1 MRLEDKLKE
10 LDTYPFHM
18 PGHKRNKKFG
28 ITGSEIDITEIDGF
42 DNLHCPRGVIAD
54 VENDLKKIY
63 KSKKSLISVN
73 GSSMGI
79 MSAIFAVCN
88 RKDKII
94 VARNCH
100 KSVFNACM
108 LLELKIIYIEPDYDS
123 TNGYYMRLSQ
133 ETADRTVRENPD
145 AKAMIIT
152 SPTYEGFISEIECDI
167 PLIIDAA
174 HGAHLGQGY
183 FPKYP
188 NGDIVI
194 SSLHKT
200 LPSLTQTA
208 VINIYSER
216 LIERVKRFNDIFQT
230 TSPSYVL
237 MNSISICADYV
248 LKNRRDFCEFYENL
262 CDLRLADTN
271 NMRIMYTDDI
281 SKIIVS
287 TAGTDISGND
297 LADILRDKYKIEV
310 EAYYKTYVLL
320 MTSVADEKEKLE
332 YLKKAL
338 EEIDEGLICKYEKL
352 IKKPPCPDKAMQ
364 IKIDDECD
372 ETEIE
377 ESVGKVSNE
386 FVYAYPPDIP
396 IIVPNEV
403 ISREA
408 IEYIKE
414 SVKNGVNIISDSS
427 LIPNKILTKK
437 VN

>member
-10 LDTYPFHM
+10 LGTYPFHM

-42 DNLHCPRGVIAD
+42 DNLHCPKGVIAD
-54 VENDLKKIY
+54 IEKDLEKIY

-88 RKDKII
+88 RGDKII

-123 TNGYYMRLSQ
+123 TNGYYTRLSQ
-133 ETADRTVRENPD
+133 ETADKAIRENPD

-174 HGAHLGQGY
+174 HGAHLGLGY

-188 NGDIVI
+188 SGDIVI

-200 LPSLTQTA
+200 LLSLTQTA
-208 VINIYSER
+208 VINVYSEK
-216 LIERVKRFNDIFQT
+216 LVERVKRFNDIFQT

-248 LKNRRDFCEFYENL
+248 LKNRRDFCVFYENL
-262 CDLRLADTN
+262 CDLRLADTDN
-271 NMRIMYTDDI
+271 LRIMYTDDI

-297 LADILRDKYKIEV
+297 LAEILRDKYKIEV

-320 MTSVADEKEKLE
+320 MTSVADEKERLE

-338 EEIDEGLICKYEKL
+338 EEIDEGLICKYEGL

-364 IKIDDECD
+364 IKIDDEGE
-372 ETEIE
+372 ETEID
-377 ESVGKVSNE
+377 ESIGKVSNE

-396 IIVPNEV
+396 IIIPNEI
-403 ISREA
+403 ISTEA
-408 IEYIKE
+408 IRYIKD
-414 SVKNGVNIISDSS
+414 SAKNGVNIISDSA

-437 VN
+437 TN

>member
-1 MRLEDKLKE
+1 MRLEDKLKG

-54 VENDLKKIY
+54 IEKDLKKIY

-133 ETADRTVRENPD
+133 ETADKAIRENPD

-174 HGAHLGQGY
+174 HGAHLGLGY

-188 NGDIVI
+188 SGDIVI

-200 LPSLTQTA
+200 LPALTQTA
-208 VINIYSER
+208 VINIYNDALTS
-216 LIERVKRFNDIFQT
+216 RVKRYNDIFQT

-248 LKNRRDFCEFYENL
+248 LKNRRDFCVFYENL
-262 CDLRLADTN
+262 CDLRLADTDN
-271 NMRIMYTDDI
+271 LRIMYTDDI

-297 LADILRDKYKIEV
+297 LAEILRDKYKIEV

-320 MTSVADEKEKLE
+320 MTSVADEKERLE

-338 EEIDEGLICKYEKL
+338 EEIDEGLICKYEEL
-352 IKKPPCPDKAMQ
+352 IKKPPCPDKIME
-364 IKIDDECD
+364 IKIDDEGV
-372 ETEIE
+372 ETEID
-377 ESVGKVSNE
+377 ESAGKVSNE

-396 IIVPNEV
+396 IIVPNEI
-403 ISREA
+403 ISTEA
-408 IEYIKE
+408 IRYIKD
-414 SVKNGVNIISDSS
+414 SAKNGVNIISDSA

-437 VN
+437 TN

>member
-1 MRLEDKLKE
+1 MRLEDKLKG

-54 VENDLKKIY
+54 VEKDLKKIY

-123 TNGYYMRLSQ
+123 TNGYYLRLSQ
-133 ETADRTVRENPD
+133 EAADRTVRENPD

-174 HGAHLGQGY
+174 HGAHLGLGY

-188 NGDIVI
+188 SGDIVI

-208 VINIYSER
+208 VINIYSEK
-216 LIERVKRFNDIFQT
+216 LIERVKHFNDIFQT

-248 LKNRRDFCEFYENL
+248 LKNRRDFCTFYENL
-262 CDLRLADTN
+262 CNLRLADTN
-271 NMRIMYTDDI
+271 NLRIMYTDDI

-297 LADILRDKYKIEV
+297 LADILRNKYKIEV

-364 IKIDDECD
+364 IKIDDEGN

-396 IIVPNEV
+396 IIVPNEI
-403 ISREA
+403 ISRDA

-437 VN
+437 AN

>member
-1 MRLEDKLKE
+1 MRLEDKLKG

-42 DNLHCPRGVIAD
+42 DNLHCPKGVIAD
-54 VENDLKKIY
+54 VEKDLEKIY

-88 RKDKII
+88 RGDKII

-133 ETADRTVRENPD
+133 ETADKAIRENPD

-174 HGAHLGQGY
+174 HGAHLGLGY

-200 LPSLTQTA
+200 LLSLTQTA
-208 VINIYSER
+208 VINIYSEK

-248 LKNRRDFCEFYENL
+248 LKNHRDFCVFYENL
-262 CDLRLADTN
+262 CDLRLADTDN
-271 NMRIMYTDDI
+271 LRIMYTDDI

-297 LADILRDKYKIEV
+297 LAEILRNKYKIEV

-320 MTSVADEKEKLE
+320 MTSVADEKERLE

-338 EEIDEGLICKYEKL
+338 EEIDEGLICKYEEL
-352 IKKPPCPDKAMQ
+352 MKKPPCPDKAMQ
-364 IKIDDECD
+364 IKIDDEGE
-372 ETEIE
+372 ETEID
-377 ESVGKVSNE
+377 ESIGKVSNE

-396 IIVPNEV
+396 IIIPNEI

-408 IEYIKE
+408 IRYIKD
-414 SVKNGVNIISDSS
+414 SAKSGVNIISDSA

-437 VN
+437 TN

>member
-54 VENDLKKIY
+54 IENDLKKIY

-133 ETADRTVRENPD
+133 KAADRTVRENPD

-174 HGAHLGQGY
+174 HGAHLGLGY

-188 NGDIVI
+188 SGDIVI

-200 LPSLTQTA
+200 LLSLTQTA
-208 VINIYSER
+208 VINIYSEK

-248 LKNRRDFCEFYENL
+248 LKNRRDFCAFYENL

-271 NMRIMYTDDI
+271 NLRIMYTDDI

-297 LADILRDKYKIEV
+297 LAVILRDKYKIEV

-338 EEIDEGLICKYEKL
+338 EEIDESLICKYEKL
-352 IKKPPCPDKAMQ
+352 IKKPPCPDKTMQ
-364 IKIDDECD
+364 IKIDDEGD
-372 ETEIE
+372 ETEIDD
-377 ESVGKVSNE
+377 SVGKVSNE

-396 IIVPNEV
+396 IIVPNEI

-414 SVKNGVNIISDSS
+414 SVKNGVNIISDST

-437 VN
+437 AN

>member
-1 MRLEDKLKE
+1 MRLEDKLKG

-54 VENDLKKIY
+54 IENDLKKIY

-133 ETADRTVRENPD
+133 ETADKAIRENPD

-174 HGAHLGQGY
+174 HGAHLGLGY

-200 LPSLTQTA
+200 LLSLTQTA
-208 VINIYSER
+208 VINIYSEK

-248 LKNRRDFCEFYENL
+248 LKNRRDFCAFYENL

-271 NMRIMYTDDI
+271 NLRIMYTDDI

-297 LADILRDKYKIEV
+297 LAEILRNKYKIEV

-364 IKIDDECD
+364 IKIDDEGD

-396 IIVPNEV
+396 IIVPNEI

-437 VN
+437 AN

>member
-10 LDTYPFHM
+10 LGTYPFHM

-42 DNLHCPRGVIAD
+42 DNLHCPKGVIAD
-54 VENDLKKIY
+54 IEKDLEKIY

-88 RKDKII
+88 RGDKII

-133 ETADRTVRENPD
+133 ETADKAVKENPD

-174 HGAHLGQGY
+174 HGAHLGLGY

-188 NGDIVI
+188 SGDIVI

-200 LPSLTQTA
+200 LLSLTQTA
-208 VINIYSER
+208 VINIYNDALTS
-216 LIERVKRFNDIFQT
+216 RVKIYNDIFQT

-248 LKNRRDFCEFYENL
+248 LKNRRDFCVFYENL
-262 CDLRLADTN
+262 CDLRLADTEN
-271 NMRIMYTDDI
+271 LRIMYTDDI

-297 LADILRDKYKIEV
+297 LAEILRDKYKIEV

-320 MTSVADEKEKLE
+320 MTSVADEKERLE

-338 EEIDEGLICKYEKL
+338 EEIDEGLICKYEEL
-352 IKKPPCPDKAMQ
+352 IKKPPCPKKIMQ
-364 IKIDDECD
+364 IKIDDEGE
-372 ETEIE
+372 ETEID
-377 ESVGKVSNE
+377 ESIGKVSNE

-396 IIVPNEV
+396 IIIPNEI
-403 ISREA
+403 ISTEA
-408 IEYIKE
+408 IRYIKD
-414 SVKNGVNIISDSS
+414 SAKNGVNIISDSA

-437 VN
+437 TN

>member
-10 LDTYPFHM
+10 LGTYPFHM

-42 DNLHCPRGVIAD
+42 DNLHCPKGVIAD
-54 VENDLKKIY
+54 IEKDLEKIY

-88 RKDKII
+88 RGDKII

-133 ETADRTVRENPD
+133 ETADKAVKENPD

-174 HGAHLGQGY
+174 HGAHLGLGY

-188 NGDIVI
+188 SGDIVI

-200 LPSLTQTA
+200 LLSLTQTA
-208 VINIYSER
+208 VINIYSEK

-248 LKNRRDFCEFYENL
+248 LKNRRDFCVFYENL
-262 CDLRLADTN
+262 CDLRLADTDN
-271 NMRIMYTDDI
+271 LRIMYTDDI

-297 LADILRDKYKIEV
+297 LAEILRDKYKIEV

-320 MTSVADEKEKLE
+320 MTSVADEKERLE

-338 EEIDEGLICKYEKL
+338 EEIDEGLICKYEEL
-352 IKKPPCPDKAMQ
+352 IKKPPCPKKIMQ
-364 IKIDDECD
+364 IKIDDEGE
-372 ETEIE
+372 ETEID
-377 ESVGKVSNE
+377 ESIGKVSNE

-396 IIVPNEV
+396 IIIPNEI
-403 ISREA
+403 ISTEA
-408 IEYIKE
+408 IRYIKD
-414 SVKNGVNIISDSS
+414 SAKNGVNIISDSA

-437 VN
+437 TN

>member
-1 MRLEDKLKE
+1 MRLEDKLKG

-42 DNLHCPRGVIAD
+42 DNLHCPKEVIANI
-54 VENDLKKIY
+54 EKDLEKIY

-94 VARNCH
+94 IARNCH

-133 ETADRTVRENPD
+133 ESADRIIRENPD

-152 SPTYEGFISEIECDI
+152 SPTYEGFISEIGCDI

-174 HGAHLGQGY
+174 HGAHLGLGY

-188 NGDIVI
+188 SGDIVI

-200 LPSLTQTA
+200 LLSLTQTA
-208 VINIYSER
+208 VINIYNDALTS
-216 LIERVKRFNDIFQT
+216 RVKRYNDIFQT

-248 LKNRRDFCEFYENL
+248 LKNRRDFCIFYENL

-271 NMRIMYTDDI
+271 NLRIMYTDDI

-297 LADILRDKYKIEV
+297 LAEILRNKYKIEV
-310 EAYYKTYVLL
+310 EAYYKTYVFL
-320 MTSVADEKEKLE
+320 MTSVADEKERLE

-338 EEIDEGLICKYEKL
+338 EEIDESLICKYEEL
-352 IKKPPCPDKAMQ
+352 IKKPPCPQKTMQ
-364 IKIDDECD
+364 IRIDDEGE
-372 ETEIE
+372 ETEID
-377 ESVGKVSNE
+377 ESAGKVSNE

-396 IIVPNEV
+396 IIIPNEI
-403 ISREA
+403 ISTEA
-408 IEYIKE
+408 IRYIKD
-414 SVKNGVNIISDSS
+414 SAKNGVNIISDSA

-437 VN
+437 TN

>member
-10 LDTYPFHM
+10 LGTYPFHM

-42 DNLHCPRGVIAD
+42 DNLHCPKGVIAD
-54 VENDLKKIY
+54 IEKDLEKIY

-88 RKDKII
+88 RGDKII

-133 ETADRTVRENPD
+133 ETADKAIRENPD

-174 HGAHLGQGY
+174 HGAHLGLGY

-188 NGDIVI
+188 SGDIVI

-200 LPSLTQTA
+200 LPALTQTA
-208 VINIYSER
+208 VINIYSEK

-248 LKNRRDFCEFYENL
+248 LKNRRDFCVFYENL
-262 CDLRLADTN
+262 CDLRLADTDN
-271 NMRIMYTDDI
+271 LRIMYTDDI

-320 MTSVADEKEKLE
+320 MTSVADEKERLE
-332 YLKKAL
+332 YLKKTL
-338 EEIDEGLICKYEKL
+338 EEIDEGLICKYEEL
-352 IKKPPCPDKAMQ
+352 IKKPPCPKKIMQ
-364 IKIDDECD
+364 IKIDDEGE
-372 ETEIE
+372 ETEID
-377 ESVGKVSNE
+377 ESIGKVSNE

-396 IIVPNEV
+396 IIIPNEI
-403 ISREA
+403 ISTEA

-414 SVKNGVNIISDSS
+414 SAKNGVNIISDSA

-437 VN
+437 TN

>member
-1 MRLEDKLKE
+1 MRLEDKLKG

-54 VENDLKKIY
+54 IEKDLMKIY

-133 ETADRTVRENPD
+133 ETADKAVRENPD

-174 HGAHLGQGY
+174 HGAHLGLGY

-200 LPSLTQTA
+200 LLSLTQTA
-208 VINIYSER
+208 VINIYSEK

-248 LKNRRDFCEFYENL
+248 LKNRRDFCVFYENL

-271 NMRIMYTDDI
+271 NLRIMYTDDI

-297 LADILRDKYKIEV
+297 LAEILRDKYKIEV

-364 IKIDDECD
+364 IKIDDEGD

>member
-10 LDTYPFHM
+10 LGTYPFHM

-42 DNLHCPRGVIAD
+42 DNLHCPRGVIANI
-54 VENDLKKIY
+54 EKDLEKIY

-88 RKDKII
+88 RGDKII

-133 ETADRTVRENPD
+133 ETADKAVKENPD

-174 HGAHLGQGY
+174 HGAHLGLGY

-188 NGDIVI
+188 SSDIVI

-200 LPSLTQTA
+200 LPALTQTA
-208 VINIYSER
+208 VINIYSEK

-248 LKNRRDFCEFYENL
+248 LKNRRDFCVFYENL
-262 CDLRLADTN
+262 CDLRLADTDN
-271 NMRIMYTDDI
+271 LRIMYTDDI

-297 LADILRDKYKIEV
+297 LAEILRDKYKIEV

-320 MTSVADEKEKLE
+320 MTSVADEKERLE

-338 EEIDEGLICKYEKL
+338 EEIDEGLICKYEEL
-352 IKKPPCPDKAMQ
+352 IKKPPCPQKIMQ
-364 IKIDDECD
+364 IKIDGEGE
-372 ETEIE
+372 ETEID
-377 ESVGKVSNE
+377 ESAGKVSNE

-396 IIVPNEV
+396 IIVPNEI
-403 ISREA
+403 ISTEA
-408 IEYIKE
+408 IRYIKD
-414 SVKNGVNIISDSS
+414 SAKNGVNIISDSA

-437 VN
+437 TN

>member
-1 MRLEDKLKE
+1 MKLEDKLKG
-10 LDTYPFHM
+10 LDSYPFHM
-18 PGHKRNKKFG
+18 PGHKRNEKFD
-28 ITGSEIDITEIDGF
+28 ITGSDIDITEIDGF
-42 DNLHCPRGVIAD
+42 DNLHCPTGVIAD
-54 VENDLKKIY
+54 IEKDLQKIY

-73 GSSMGI
+73 GSSIGI
-79 MSAIFAVCN
+79 MSAIFAVCD
-88 RKDKII
+88 RGDKII

-108 LLELKIIYIEPDYDS
+108 LLELKIIYIEPEHDG
-123 TNGYYMRLSQ
+123 TNGYYTRLSQ
-133 ETADRTVRENPD
+133 ETADRAVRENPN

-152 SPTYEGFISEIECDI
+152 SPTYEGFISEIKSDI

-174 HGAHLGQGY
+174 HGAHLGLGY

-188 NGDIVI
+188 SGDIII

-208 VINIYSER
+208 VINIYNEK
-216 LIERVKRFNDIFQT
+216 LIERIKRFNDIFQT

-248 LKNRRDFCEFYENL
+248 LKNRRDFCVFYENL

-271 NMRIMYTDDI
+271 NLRIMYTDDI

-287 TAGTDISGND
+287 TAGTDISGCD
-297 LADILRDKYKIEV
+297 LAKILRDKYKIEV
-310 EAYYKTYVLL
+310 EAYYKSYVLL
-320 MTSVADEKEKLE
+320 MTSVADEKERLE

-338 EEIDEGLICKYEKL
+338 EEIDGGLICKYEEL
-352 IKKPPCPDKAMQ
+352 IKRPPCPDKVMQ
-364 IKIDDECD
+364 IKIDDGGE
-372 ETEIE
+372 ETELE
-377 ESVGKVSNE
+377 KSAGMVSNE

-408 IEYIKE
+408 IKYIKDSIE
-414 SVKNGVNIISDSS
+414 SGVNIISDSA

-437 VN
+437 AN

>member
-1 MRLEDKLKE
+1 MRLEDKLKG

-54 VENDLKKIY
+54 IEKDLKKIY

-133 ETADRTVRENPD
+133 ETADKAIRENPD

-174 HGAHLGQGY
+174 HGAHLGLGY

-188 NGDIVI
+188 SGDIVI

-200 LPSLTQTA
+200 LPALTQTA
-208 VINIYSER
+208 VINIYNDALTS
-216 LIERVKRFNDIFQT
+216 RVKRYNDIFQT

-248 LKNRRDFCEFYENL
+248 LKNRRDFCVFYENL
-262 CDLRLADTN
+262 CDLRLADTDN
-271 NMRIMYTDDI
+271 LRIMYTDDI

-297 LADILRDKYKIEV
+297 LAEILRDKYKIEV

-320 MTSVADEKEKLE
+320 MTSVADEKERLE

-338 EEIDEGLICKYEKL
+338 EEIDEGLICKYEEL
-352 IKKPPCPDKAMQ
+352 IKKPPCPDKIMQ
-364 IKIDDECD
+364 IKIDDEGV
-372 ETEIE
+372 ETEID
-377 ESVGKVSNE
+377 ESAGKVSNE

-396 IIVPNEV
+396 IIVPNEI
-403 ISREA
+403 ISTEA
-408 IEYIKE
+408 IRYIKD
-414 SVKNGVNIISDSS
+414 SAKNGVNIISDSA

-437 VN
+437 TN

>member
-28 ITGSEIDITEIDGF
+28 ITDSEIDITEIDGF
-42 DNLHCPRGVIAD
+42 DNLHCPKGVIAD
-54 VENDLKKIY
+54 IEKDLEKIY

-88 RKDKII
+88 RGDKII

-133 ETADRTVRENPD
+133 ETADKAIRENPD

-174 HGAHLGQGY
+174 HGAHLGLGY

-188 NGDIVI
+188 SGDIVI

-200 LPSLTQTA
+200 LLSLTQTA
-208 VINIYSER
+208 VINIYSEK
-216 LIERVKRFNDIFQT
+216 LIEKVKRFNDIFQT

-248 LKNRRDFCEFYENL
+248 LKNRRDFCVFYENL
-262 CDLRLADTN
+262 CDLRLADTDN
-271 NMRIMYTDDI
+271 LRIMYTDDI

-297 LADILRDKYKIEV
+297 LAEILRDKYKIEV

-320 MTSVADEKEKLE
+320 MTSVADEKERLE
-332 YLKKAL
+332 YLKKTL
-338 EEIDEGLICKYEKL
+338 EEIDEGLICKYEEL

-364 IKIDDECD
+364 IKIDDEGV
-372 ETEIE
+372 ETEID
-377 ESVGKVSNE
+377 ESIGKVSNE

-396 IIVPNEV
+396 IIIPNEI
-403 ISREA
+403 ISTEA
-408 IEYIKE
+408 IRYIKD
-414 SVKNGVNIISDSS
+414 SAKNGVNIISDSA

-437 VN
+437 TN

>member
-1 MRLEDKLKE
+1 MRLEDKLKG

-54 VENDLKKIY
+54 VEKDLKKIY

-133 ETADRTVRENPD
+133 EAADRTVRENPD

-174 HGAHLGQGY
+174 HGAHLEQGY

-188 NGDIVI
+188 KGDIVI

-200 LPSLTQTA
+200 LLSLTQTA

-248 LKNRRDFCEFYENL
+248 LKNRRDFCAFYENL

-271 NMRIMYTDDI
+271 NLRIMYTDDI

-364 IKIDDECD
+364 IKIDDEGD

-377 ESVGKVSNE
+377 ESVGKISNE

-396 IIVPNEV
+396 IIVPNEI
-403 ISREA
+403 ISKEA

-414 SVKNGVNIISDSS
+414 SVQNGVNIISDST

-437 VN
+437 AN

>member
-1 MRLEDKLKE
+1 MRLEDKLKG

-42 DNLHCPRGVIAD
+42 DNLHCPKEVIANI
-54 VENDLKKIY
+54 EKDLEKIY

-94 VARNCH
+94 IARNCH

-133 ETADRTVRENPD
+133 ESADRIIRENPD

-152 SPTYEGFISEIECDI
+152 SPTYEGFISEIGCDI

-174 HGAHLGQGY
+174 HGAHLGLGY

-188 NGDIVI
+188 SGDIVI

-200 LPSLTQTA
+200 LLSLTQTA
-208 VINIYSER
+208 VINIYNDALTS
-216 LIERVKRFNDIFQT
+216 RVKRYNDIFQT

-248 LKNRRDFCEFYENL
+248 LKNRRDFCIFYENL

-271 NMRIMYTDDI
+271 NLRIMYTDDI

-297 LADILRDKYKIEV
+297 LAEILRNKYKIEV
-310 EAYYKTYVLL
+310 EAYYKTYVFL
-320 MTSVADEKEKLE
+320 MTSVADEKERLE

-338 EEIDEGLICKYEKL
+338 EEIDESLICKYEEL
-352 IKKPPCPDKAMQ
+352 IKKPPCPQKTM
-364 IKIDDECD
+364 DDEGE
-372 ETEIE
+372 ETEID
-377 ESVGKVSNE
+377 ESAGKVSNE

-396 IIVPNEV
+396 IIIPNEI
-403 ISREA
+403 ISTEA
-408 IEYIKE
+408 IRYIKD
-414 SVKNGVNIISDSS
+414 SAKNGVNIISDSA

-437 VN
+437 TN

>member
-1 MRLEDKLKE
+1 MRLEDKLKG

-54 VENDLKKIY
+54 VEKDLKKIY

-123 TNGYYMRLSQ
+123 TNGYYLRLSQ
-133 ETADRTVRENPD
+133 EAADRTVRENPD

-152 SPTYEGFISEIECDI
+152 SPTYEGFISEIKCDI

-174 HGAHLGQGY
+174 HGAHLGQAY

-188 NGDIVI
+188 KGDIVI

-200 LPSLTQTA
+200 LLSLTQTA

-248 LKNRRDFCEFYENL
+248 LKNRRDFCAFYENL

-271 NMRIMYTDDI
+271 NLRIMYTDDI

-287 TAGTDISGND
+287 TAGTDISGNG

-310 EAYYKTYVLL
+310 EAYSKTYVLL

-364 IKIDDECD
+364 IKIDDEGD

-396 IIVPNEV
+396 IIVPNEI

-437 VN
+437 AN

>member
-1 MRLEDKLKE
+1 MRLEDKLKG

-54 VENDLKKIY
+54 IENDLKKIY

-133 ETADRTVRENPD
+133 ETADKAIRENPD

-174 HGAHLGQGY
+174 HGAHLGLGY

-200 LPSLTQTA
+200 LLSLTQTA
-208 VINIYSER
+208 VINIYSEK

-248 LKNRRDFCEFYENL
+248 LKNRRDFCAFYENL
-262 CDLRLADTN
+262 CDLRLADTDN
-271 NMRIMYTDDI
+271 LRIMYTDDI

-297 LADILRDKYKIEV
+297 LAEILRNKYKIEV

-364 IKIDDECD
+364 IKIDDEGD

-396 IIVPNEV
+396 IIVPNEI

-414 SVKNGVNIISDSS
+414 SVKNGVNIISDST

-437 VN
+437 AN

>member
-10 LDTYPFHM
+10 LGTYPFHM

-42 DNLHCPRGVIAD
+42 DNLHCPKGVIAD
-54 VENDLKKIY
+54 IEKDLEKIY

-88 RKDKII
+88 RGDKII

-133 ETADRTVRENPD
+133 ETADKAIRENPD

-174 HGAHLGQGY
+174 HGAHLGLGY

-200 LPSLTQTA
+200 LLSLTQTA
-208 VINIYSER
+208 VINIYNDALTS
-216 LIERVKRFNDIFQT
+216 RVKIYNDIFQT

-248 LKNRRDFCEFYENL
+248 LKNRRDFCVFYENL
-262 CDLRLADTN
+262 CDLRLADTEN
-271 NMRIMYTDDI
+271 LRIMYTDDI

-297 LADILRDKYKIEV
+297 LAEILRDKYKIEV

-320 MTSVADEKEKLE
+320 MTSVADEKERLE

-338 EEIDEGLICKYEKL
+338 EEIDEGLICKYEEL
-352 IKKPPCPDKAMQ
+352 IKKPPCPKKIMQ
-364 IKIDDECD
+364 IKIDDEGE
-372 ETEIE
+372 ETEID
-377 ESVGKVSNE
+377 ESIGKVSNE

-396 IIVPNEV
+396 IIIPNEI
-403 ISREA
+403 ISTEA
-408 IEYIKE
+408 IRYIKD
-414 SVKNGVNIISDSS
+414 SAKNGVNIISDSA

-437 VN
+437 TN

>member
-1 MRLEDKLKE
+1 MRLEGKLKG

-42 DNLHCPRGVIAD
+42 DNLHCPKGVIAD
-54 VENDLKKIY
+54 VEKDLQKIY

-88 RKDKII
+88 RGDKII

-133 ETADRTVRENPD
+133 ETADKAVKENPD

-174 HGAHLGQGY
+174 HGAHLGLGY

-188 NGDIVI
+188 SSDIVI

-200 LPSLTQTA
+200 LPALTQTA
-208 VINIYSER
+208 VINIYSEK

-248 LKNRRDFCEFYENL
+248 LKNRRDFCVFYENL

-271 NMRIMYTDDI
+271 NLRIMYTDDI

-364 IKIDDECD
+364 IKIDDEGE
-372 ETEIE
+372 ETEID
-377 ESVGKVSNE
+377 ESAGKVSNE

-396 IIVPNEV
+396 IIVPNEI

-408 IEYIKE
+408 IEYINE
-414 SVKNGVNIISDSS
+414 SAKNGVNIISDSA

-437 VN
+437 TN

>member
-1 MRLEDKLKE
+1 MKLEGKLKG

-42 DNLHCPRGVIAD
+42 DNLHCPKGVIAD
-54 VENDLKKIY
+54 IEKDLEKIY

-88 RKDKII
+88 RGDKII

-133 ETADRTVRENPD
+133 ETADKAIRENPD

-174 HGAHLGQGY
+174 HGAHLGLGY

-188 NGDIVI
+188 SGDIVI

-200 LPSLTQTA
+200 LLSLTQTA
-208 VINIYSER
+208 VINIYSEK

-248 LKNRRDFCEFYENL
+248 LKNRRDFCVFYENL
-262 CDLRLADTN
+262 CDLRLADTDN
-271 NMRIMYTDDI
+271 LRIMYTDDI

-297 LADILRDKYKIEV
+297 LAEILRDKYKIEV

-320 MTSVADEKEKLE
+320 MTSVADEKERLE

-338 EEIDEGLICKYEKL
+338 EKIDEGLICKYEKL

-364 IKIDDECD
+364 IKIDDEGD

-377 ESVGKVSNE
+377 ESVGKLSNE

-396 IIVPNEV
+396 IIVPNEI

-414 SVKNGVNIISDSS
+414 SVKNGVNIISDST

-437 VN
+437 TN

>member
-1 MRLEDKLKE
+1 MKLEGKLKG

-42 DNLHCPRGVIAD
+42 DNLHCPKGVIAD
-54 VENDLKKIY
+54 IEKDLEKIY

-88 RKDKII
+88 RGDKII

-133 ETADRTVRENPD
+133 ESADKTVRENPD

-174 HGAHLGQGY
+174 HGAHLGLGY

-188 NGDIVI
+188 SGDIVI

-200 LPSLTQTA
+200 LLSLTQTA

-248 LKNRRDFCEFYENL
+248 LKNRRDFCVFYENL
-262 CDLRLADTN
+262 CDLRLADTDN
-271 NMRIMYTDDI
+271 LRIMYTDDI

-297 LADILRDKYKIEV
+297 LAEILRDKYKIEV

-352 IKKPPCPDKAMQ
+352 IKKPPCPDKTMQ
-364 IKIDDECD
+364 IKIDDEGD

-396 IIVPNEV
+396 IIVPNEI

-414 SVKNGVNIISDSS
+414 SIKNGVNIISDSS

-437 VN
+437 AN